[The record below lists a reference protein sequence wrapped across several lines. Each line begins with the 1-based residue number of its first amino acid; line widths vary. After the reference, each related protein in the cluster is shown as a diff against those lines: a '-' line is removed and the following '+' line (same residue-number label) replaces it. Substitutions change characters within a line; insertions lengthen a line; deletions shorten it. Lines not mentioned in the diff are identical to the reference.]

1 MTPLTNS
8 VLQFTS
14 GFVPLA
20 HSLVQSACRYNAI
33 PITTIGPPIPLQTAE
48 TQNSPDE
55 SEGGV
60 VQKKK
65 APKKTNTAPHIIRPR
80 PRRIRCSFL
89 SGIRR
94 LTVPAFVSAGFG

>member
-1 MTPLTNS
+1 MTPLTIS
-8 VLQFTS
+8 VLQITS

-20 HSLVQSACRYNAI
+20 QSLVQSDCRDNAM

-48 TQNSPDE
+48 IQNSPDE

-80 PRRIRCSFL
+80 ARRIRSSFF

-94 LTVPAFVSAGFG
+94 FTAPAFVSASFV